1 MNDPITHRPE
11 GTALIRGW
19 CPGAV
24 RPMAASDGLVVRVRP
39 QAGRL
44 SQAQAQ
50 GLAVLAQRWAHPL
63 LELTNRANLQL
74 RGVDPAHHAP
84 LLAALNDLG
93 LVDADASHEARRNVQ
108 VQPFWG
114 AGDPTPDLALR
125 LGAALAR
132 DDAPALP
139 AKFGFVVDTG
149 PVPCLREAYADIRL
163 ERHADGVLV
172 CADGA
177 PRGVVVSPADAP
189 ATALSLAHWF
199 LRAGGAPAGRGRM
212 AALLERVALPAAW
225 QGVPVPQ
232 GVPPV
237 PRPGQHNN
245 GHLVGLAFGLL
256 PADTLGAL
264 AAGGALRL
272 TPWRS
277 LLVEGDAPLPQLPE
291 LITQADDA
299 RLRVDAC
306 TGAPGCE
313 QAAGPTRQLAL
324 ALAPLVP
331 PGQWLHVSGCTKG
344 CAHPRPAAT
353 VVTTRDG
360 FDLIGNGTAAGAP
373 DHTGLDRAA
382 LVRQLQQDL
391 SHAAHL

>member
-39 QAGRL
+39 LAGRL

-50 GLAVLAQRWAHPL
+50 GLALLAQRWAHPL

-74 RGVDPAHHAP
+74 RRVDPADHAP
-84 LLAALNDLG
+84 LLAALSGLG

-114 AGDPTPDLALR
+114 DGDPTPDLALR

-139 AKFGFVVDTG
+139 AKFGFAVDTG
-149 PVPCLREAYADIRL
+149 PEPCLREAYADIRL
-163 ERHADGVLV
+163 ERHADGVLI

-177 PRGVVVSPADAP
+177 SRGVVVSLADAP

-225 QGVPVPQ
+225 QAVPVPQ
-232 GVPPV
+232 GVPPA
-237 PRPGQHNN
+237 PLPGRQPN

-256 PADTLGAL
+256 PATALGAL

-313 QAAGPTRQLAL
+313 QAAAPTRELAL

-331 PGQWLHVSGCTKG
+331 PGQRLHVSGCTKG

-353 VVTTRDG
+353 VVPTRDG
-360 FDLIGNGTAAGAP
+360 FNLVRRGTAASVP
-373 DHTGLDRAA
+373 DHTGLERAA
-382 LVRQLQQDL
+382 LVHQLQQDF

>member
-1 MNDPITHRPE
+1 MNDPITHRLE

-24 RPMAASDGLVVRVRP
+24 RPMVASDGLVVRVRP
-39 QAGRL
+39 QVGRL

-50 GLAVLAQRWAHPL
+50 GLAQLAQRWAHPL

-74 RGVDPAHHAP
+74 RGVDPADHAP
-84 LLAALNDLG
+84 LLAALNELG

-114 AGDPTPDLALR
+114 GSDMTPDLALR

-139 AKFGFVVDTG
+139 AKFGFAVDTG
-149 PVPCLREAYADIRL
+149 LVPCLRDAYADVRL
-163 ERHADGVLV
+163 ERHADGVLI

-177 PRGVVVSPADAP
+177 SRGVVVSLADAP
-189 ATALSLAHWF
+189 ATALSLARWF
-199 LRAGGAPAGRGRM
+199 LRAGGAPTGRGRM

-225 QGVPVPQ
+225 QVVPVPQ
-232 GVPPV
+232 GVPPA
-237 PRPGQHNN
+237 PLPGRQPN
-245 GHLVGLAFGLL
+245 GYLVGLAFGLL
-256 PADTLGAL
+256 PAATLGAL

-277 LLVEGDAPLPQLPE
+277 LLVEGDAPLPRLPE

-313 QAAGPTRQLAL
+313 QAAGPTRELAL

-331 PGQWLHVSGCTKG
+331 AGQRLHVSGCTKG
-344 CAHPRPAAT
+344 CAHPRQAAT
-353 VVTTRDG
+353 VICTRDG
-360 FDLIGNGTAAGAP
+360 FNLVRRGTAASAP
-373 DHTGLDRAA
+373 DHAGLDRAA
-382 LVRQLQQDL
+382 LVHQLQQAF

>member
-1 MNDPITHRPE
+1 MNDQSTHRHE
-11 GTALIRGW
+11 GPVMIRGW

-24 RPMAASDGLVVRVRP
+24 RPMTAGDGLVVRVRP
-39 QAGRL
+39 PAGRL

-50 GLAVLAQRWAHPL
+50 GLALLAQRWAHPL

-74 RGVDPAHHAP
+74 RGVDPADHAP
-84 LLAALNDLG
+84 FLAALNELG

-108 VQPFWG
+108 VQPFWVD
-114 AGDPTPDLALR
+114 GDMTPDLALR

-163 ERHADGVLV
+163 ERHADGVLI
-172 CADGA
+172 CAVGA
-177 PRGVVVSPADAP
+177 PRGVVVSPVGAP

-199 LRAGGAPAGRGRM
+199 LRAGGAPTGRGRM

-225 QGVPVPQ
+225 QVVPVPQ
-232 GVPPV
+232 GVLPA
-237 PRPGQHNN
+237 PRPGRQTN

-256 PADTLGAL
+256 PAATLGAL

-277 LLVEGDAPLPQLPE
+277 LLVEGDAPLPRLPE
-291 LITQADDA
+291 LITQPDDA

-306 TGAPGCE
+306 TGSPGCE
-313 QAAGPTRQLAL
+313 QAAGPTRELAL

-331 PGQWLHVSGCTKG
+331 SGQRLHVSGCTKG

-353 VVTTRDG
+353 VVPTRDG
-360 FDLIGNGTAAGAP
+360 FNLVRRGTAASVP

-382 LVRQLQQDL
+382 LVHQLQQAF